1 MKVGFLLGTFDP
13 IHMGHLYMI
22 TSALNDNLVDEV
34 VVVPTVQNV
43 WKDHKATE
51 FQHRCFMTQLAI
63 DEIDN
68 CTISSIDYYTPEPHY
83 SYQTL
88 QLLKEYYP
96 NEELYLIVGADI
108 VDDIANWKE
117 GEWILENFKLIA
129 VNRANSSFKAK
140 VDGYISCTF
149 DVSST
154 MIRYLVKDKKQ
165 IYPLVPKAISQYIHR
180 FNIYKNE

>member
-43 WKDHKATE
+43 WKDHKATD
-51 FQHRCFMTQLAI
+51 FHHRCFMAHLA
-63 DEIDN
+63 IDN
-68 CTISSIDYYTPEPHY
+68 CTTSSIDYYTPEPHY

-88 QLLKEYYP
+88 QLLKEEYP
-96 NEELYLIVGADI
+96 DEELYLIVGADI

-117 GEWILENFKLIA
+117 GEWILNNFKLIV
-129 VNRANSSFKAK
+129 VNRIGSQFKAK

-154 MIRYLVKDKKQ
+154 MISYLVKDNKQ
-165 IYPLVPKAISQYIHR
+165 IYPIVPKAISQYIHR
-180 FNIYKNE
+180 FNLYKDE